1 MIKQYGQNDICFC
14 DFLPHFFIFRFFHG
28 AGALI
33 VTLVLGG
40 VLTVSIASDLRL
52 LRWYKNKK
60 KGIVLQQ

>member
-1 MIKQYGQNDICFC
+1 MVRMIFASVIS
-14 DFLPHFFIFRFFHG
+14 FLISLFSGSSTVP